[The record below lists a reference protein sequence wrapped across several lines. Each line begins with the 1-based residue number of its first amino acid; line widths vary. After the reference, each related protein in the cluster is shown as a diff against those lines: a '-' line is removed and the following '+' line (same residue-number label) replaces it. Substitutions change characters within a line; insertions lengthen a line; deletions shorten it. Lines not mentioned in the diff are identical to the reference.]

1 VTSNSASAAHS
12 DDRAGGHPPASPV
25 AAVVEMHGVTK
36 RFGSLTANN
45 SVDLELH
52 GGEVHALLGENGAG
66 KTTLMNMLF
75 GLLRPDEGEIRIR
88 GERVQMSSP
97 RDALGHRVGM
107 VHQHFMLVPDFT
119 VAENVV
125 LGTRSSWD
133 LKLRRGEVEGA
144 VAEVAR
150 RFGMD
155 VAVDEPVG
163 DLSIDVQQRVEI
175 LKLLYAGADI
185 LILDEPTA
193 VLGPVEV
200 DGLFDTLRSLAG
212 LGAAIVIITHKLREV
227 TKIAD
232 RVTVLRHGAVVSRAK
247 RGELAEAQLAEAMI
261 GHALP
266 APPEG
271 EPREAG
277 PAVVTVRGLTV
288 EGDRGEVALDGV
300 DLELRSGEILGVA
313 GVEGNGQVELCQ
325 TLCGLREP
333 QAGSIEVDGKPIRG
347 GSPASFSDA
356 GVGVI
361 SDDRL
366 LWDVIPDFTLADNLA
381 LSKVRAGDYSHGGLL
396 SRRAI
401 QSDAEQL
408 LVDYDVRPP
417 DPNAL
422 MSQLSGGNQQKVVV
436 ARECNAKPKALIA
449 SHPTRGLDIG
459 ATEFVHRRLVELRD
473 EGCAVLLN
481 STDLD
486 ELLALSDR
494 IAVLYRGKVVMSAR
508 SESLQVREVA
518 EAMTA
523 GGDE

>member
-1 VTSNSASAAHS
+1 VS
-12 DDRAGGHPPASPV
+12 DAVSPEIGAQAPTPDGGT
-25 AAVVEMHGVTK
+25 VVEMRGVTK
-36 RFGSLTANN
+36 RFGSLTAND
-45 SVDLELH
+45 SVDLELRR
-52 GGEVHALLGENGAG
+52 GEVHALLGENGAG

-75 GLLRPDEGEIRIR
+75 GLLRPDEGVIRIR
-88 GERVQMSSP
+88 DEEVALSSP
-97 RDALGHRVGM
+97 RDALAHRVGM

-133 LKLRRGEVEGA
+133 LKLRRGDITEA
-144 VAEVAR
+144 VAEVAE
-150 RFGMD
+150 RFGMGVRAD
-155 VAVDEPVG
+155 QAVG

-200 DGLFDTLRSLAG
+200 DALFETLRSLAG
-212 LGAAIVIITHKLREV
+212 QGAAIVIITHKLREV

-232 RVTVLRHGAVVSRAK
+232 RVTVLRHGSVVTRAK
-247 RGELAEAQLAEAMI
+247 RGEMAEAQLAEAMI

-266 APPEG
+266 SPPKG
-271 EPREAG
+271 EVRAAG
-277 PAVVTVRGLTV
+277 PAVITVRGLTV
-288 EGDRGEVALDGV
+288 EGDRGEAAVDAV
-300 DLELRSGEILGVA
+300 DLELRGGEILGVA

-325 TLCGLREP
+325 ALCGLREP
-333 QAGSIEVDGKPIRG
+333 EAGSIEVDGSRLAG
-347 GSPASFSDA
+347 EGPAAFSDA

-381 LSKVRAGDYSHGGLL
+381 LSKVRAGSYSRGGLL

-401 QSDAEQL
+401 QRDAEQL
-408 LVDYDVRPP
+408 LRDFDVRPP
-417 DPNAL
+417 DPSAL
-422 MSQLSGGNQQKVVV
+422 MSRLSGGNQQKVVI
-436 ARECNAKPKALIA
+436 ARECSAKPKALIA
-449 SHPTRGLDIG
+449 SHPTRGLDVG
-459 ATEFVHRRLVELRD
+459 ATEFVHRRLIELRD

-494 IAVLYRGKVVMSAR
+494 IVVLYRGQAVMSAR
-508 SESLQVREVA
+508 ADSLDVRQVA

-523 GGDE
+523 GSST

>member
-1 VTSNSASAAHS
+1 VS
-12 DDRAGGHPPASPV
+12 DVISPEIGAKAPAPHGEI
-25 AAVVEMHGVTK
+25 VVEMRGVTK
-36 RFGSLTANN
+36 RFGALTAND

-52 GGEVHALLGENGAG
+52 RGEVHALLGENGAG

-75 GLLRPDEGEIRIR
+75 GLLQPDEGEIKIR
-88 GERVQMSSP
+88 GEVVAMDSP
-97 RDALGHRVGM
+97 RAALAHRVGM
-107 VHQHFMLVPDFT
+107 VHQHFMLVPDFS

-133 LKLRRGEVEGA
+133 MKLRRGEVEKA
-144 VAEVAR
+144 VAEVAE
-150 RFGMD
+150 RFGMGIRAD
-155 VAVDEPVG
+155 QPVG

-193 VLGPVEV
+193 VLGPVEIEA
-200 DGLFDTLRSLAG
+200 LFDTLRSLADQ
-212 LGAAIVIITHKLREV
+212 GAAIVIITHKLREV

-232 RVTVLRHGAVVSRAK
+232 RITVLRHGKLVSQAK
-247 RGELAEAQLAEAMI
+247 RGELAESELAEAMI

-266 APPEG
+266 TPPEG
-271 EPREAG
+271 EERPAG
-277 PAVVTVRGLTV
+277 PPVVTTHGLTV
-288 EGDRGEVALDGV
+288 EGDRGENAVDAV
-300 DLELRSGEILGVA
+300 DLELRGGEILGVA

-325 TLCGLREP
+325 ALCGLREP
-333 QAGSIEVDGKPIRG
+333 SAGTIDVDGAG
-347 GSPASFSDA
+347 LAGEGPAGFSDA

-366 LWDVIPDFTLADNLA
+366 LWDVINDFTLADNLA
-381 LSKVRAGDYSHGGLL
+381 LSKVRAGKYSKTGLL
-396 SRRAI
+396 SRRSI
-401 QSDAEQL
+401 QRDAEGL
-408 LVDYDVRPP
+408 LKDYDVRPP

-422 MSQLSGGNQQKVVV
+422 MGRLSGGNQQKVVI
-436 ARECNAKPKALIA
+436 ARECAAKPKALIA
-449 SHPTRGLDIG
+449 SHPTRGLDVG
-459 ATEFVHRRLVELRD
+459 ATEFVHRKLVELRD

-494 IAVLYRGKVVMSAR
+494 IIVLYRGKVVMAAR
-508 SESLQVREVA
+508 SDSLDVRQVA

-523 GGDE
+523 GGGE